1 VAGTSLERLQLQN
14 VVVVDD
20 VRVVMKA
27 TSDGHPTITKA
38 RDVSSSSGTNTD
50 HQLTEQRSN
59 IGLDRRLRPGAA
71 ARTASLV
78 TRHFVVAI
86 YTQGH
91 HECKHDVVSIVL
103 CDYMCM

>member
-50 HQLTEQRSN
+50 LQLTEQRSY
-59 IGLDRRLRPGAA
+59 RPQTPP
-71 ARTASLV
+71 RCCRPDSQFSHASFCC
-78 TRHFVVAI
+78 R
-86 YTQGH
+86 YNTQGH

-103 CDYMCM
+103 CDCMCM